1 MKATGD
7 KKLEL
12 AKDILLA
19 YIANSPTD
27 SREVEHVVSAAK
39 KIFDMVDSIVETTEP
54 SKEQAGFK
62 L

>member
-1 MKATGD
+1 MKASTE

-27 SREVEHVVSAAK
+27 SRDVDTVVAAAK
-39 KIFDMVDSIVETTEP
+39 KIFDMVDSTVETTEP